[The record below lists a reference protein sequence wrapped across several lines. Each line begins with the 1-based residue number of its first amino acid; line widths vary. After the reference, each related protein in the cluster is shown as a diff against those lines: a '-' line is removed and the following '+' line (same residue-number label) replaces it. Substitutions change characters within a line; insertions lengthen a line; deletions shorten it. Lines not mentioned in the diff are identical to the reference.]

1 MSNSKTKMSFKK
13 IKNSTNILHNDT
25 GLVLRSV
32 KDKVVIGRL
41 ENESVIT
48 LDKICVDLCGK
59 WNLKYD
65 TELLKDDA
73 GEEEANEEEA
83 GEEEAGE
90 EEAGEEE
97 ADEEEAGEEE
107 AGEEEAG
114 EEEADEEEADEEE
127 ADEEEAGEEEADEEE
142 AGEEEAG
149 EEEEKND
156 KKDESPKIINK
167 PIQKIQP
174 IITQDLNK
182 IVYISELTSQFSEN
196 LFKYFDNL
204 NTTYISKITELENN
218 IITNNN
224 AIEKLTNELNNEKE
238 NHIKTSQDLSQL
250 QTKFNNIKNLFS

>member
-41 ENESVIT
+41 ENESIVT
-48 LDKICVDLCGK
+48 LDKICVSLCEK

-65 TELLKDDA
+65 ESLLKETD
-73 GEEEANEEEA
+73 EEEAEEEEA

-97 ADEEEAGEEE
+97 AGEEEAGEEE

-114 EEEADEEEADEEE
+114 EEEA
-127 ADEEEAGEEEADEEE
+127 GEEE

-149 EEEEKND
+149 EEEAGEEEAGEEEAGGEEVFKKKIEEQKNTILPSS
-156 KKDESPKIINK
+156 KPLVKIPPVSTNVSNENI
-167 PIQKIQP
+167 
-174 IITQDLNK
+174 
-182 IVYISELTSQFSEN
+182 YISELTSEFSKN
-196 LFKYFDNL
+196 LFKFFDNL
-204 NTTYISKITELENN
+204 NSTYISKITELENT
-218 IITNNN
+218 IITNHNTIQN
-224 AIEKLTNELNNEKE
+224 LTTDLNNEKE
-238 NHIKTSQDLSQL
+238 NHAKTSQELSQL

>member
-48 LDKICVDLCGK
+48 LDKICVDLCEK

-65 TELLKDDA
+65 EELLKKD
-73 GEEEANEEEA
+73 EEDEE
-83 GEEEAGE
+83 GD
-90 EEAGEEE
+90 EEE

-114 EEEADEEEADEEE
+114 EEEAG
-127 ADEEEAGEEEADEEE
+127 EEEAGEEEAGEEEAGEEEAGEEE

-149 EEEEKND
+149 EEEEA
-156 KKDESPKIINK
+156 PKIEKKPDTPKNK
-167 PIQKIQP
+167 PVKKIEP
-174 IITQDLNK
+174 IITEDLNK
-182 IVYISELTSQFSEN
+182 NVYIMELTSQFSEN

-204 NTTYISKITELENN
+204 NSTYISKITELENN

-224 AIEKLTNELNNEKE
+224 TIDRLTNELNTEKE
-238 NHIKTSQDLSQL
+238 NHIKTNQDLSNL